1 MPLSGKEENSICY
14 PNRLIVKLHSVS
26 HSPMLQTRVRQA
38 IRDVPDFPKP
48 GILFKDIT
56 PILLDHALCADIA
69 QAMAA
74 QVSDWKVDAIVGVES
89 RGFFFGMMLAQV
101 LGVPFIPVR
110 KAGKLPY
117 VTVSHE
123 YELEYG
129 TATVEM
135 HTDVIQ
141 PGWNV
146 LIHDDLLATGGTACA
161 AAELI
166 LKQKG
171 AIAGF
176 AFLVTLDF
184 LNGKDSLDSYSENFA
199 SLVNY

>member
-1 MPLSGKEENSICY
+1 
-14 PNRLIVKLHSVS
+14 
-26 HSPMLQTRVRQA
+26 MLQTRIKQA

-56 PILLDHALCADIA
+56 PILMDHKLSIDIA
-69 QAMAA
+69 EQMAMEM
-74 QVSDWKVDAIVGVES
+74 SDWKVDAIVGVES
-89 RGFFFGMMLAQV
+89 RGFLFGMMTAQA
-101 LGVPFIPVR
+101 LRVPFIPVR

-117 VTVSHE
+117 ETVSHE
-123 YELEYG
+123 YDLEYG
-129 TATVEM
+129 SAKVEM
-135 HTDVIQ
+135 HVDAIK

-166 LKQKG
+166 QKQKG
-171 AIAGF
+171 TVAGF

-184 LNGKDSLDSYSENFA
+184 LNGKNKLDAYSKNFS